1 MKLHNSFGNMHTEYS
16 AARRGYPPEV
26 YEYLLNSVGMN
37 RPQTLDVGCGTG
49 ISTRE
54 LQQHGFQVTGA
65 DKDTK
70 MVNAARAQSM
80 KIGYVVAPADV
91 LPFDSASFDLVT
103 AFTAF
108 HWFNDENSLKEIRR
122 VLKNGGGFFA
132 ALKGNRKSEES
143 AAFRTGY
150 KAIMR
155 KYGGEKYDKTQEH
168 FHTEIVQS
176 LFQNLK
182 EKSFYVDEKYS
193 TDDALT
199 LARSLSIWNLIS
211 EGNKPRFI
219 EELKNLYEEHLI
231 DGFVIRRREIFTLFA
246 TKV

>member
-1 MKLHNSFGNMHTEYS
+1 MSAEYS

-26 YEYLLNSVGMN
+26 YEYLLKSADTNH
-37 RPQTLDVGCGTG
+37 PQTLDVGCGTG

-65 DKDTK
+65 DKDTE
-70 MVNAARAQSM
+70 MINVACEQSTE
-80 KIGYVVAPADV
+80 IEYVVAPADN
-91 LPFDSASFDLVT
+91 LPFSSESFDLVT

-108 HWFNDENSLKEIRR
+108 HWFNDEKSLAEMRR

-150 KAIMR
+150 RAIMQ
-155 KYGGEKYDKTQEH
+155 KYGGERYDKTQEH

-176 LFQNLK
+176 LFSDMRQ
-182 EKSFYVDEKYS
+182 KSFYIDEKY
-193 TDDALT
+193 TVDDALT
-199 LARSLSIWNLIS
+199 LARSLSIWNLIP
-211 EGNKPRFI
+211 EENEQKFI
-219 EELKNLYEEHLI
+219 AELRDFYRAHLI
-231 DGFVIRRREIFTLFA
+231 DGFVVRRREIFILFA
-246 TKV
+246 VKAA